1 MKISSLKLFL
11 FSIIFIFAGCSV
23 FKSTGDS
30 KKFVVGEV
38 GGEPITYQD
47 MRASFFAAPPLENED
62 YNERDEFLEFL
73 DLYLDYRTKVRAA
86 RDAGYFEK
94 DEILTELNQYEMQSV
109 FPYWLEMRF
118 RDEMLD
124 ELVERSK
131 LEIHTSH
138 ILITVAENASPADT
152 LRAWN
157 RLMEAREK
165 FLTGE
170 DTFENLMDEYST
182 RQGGRSVGGDLGFI
196 TAGWAIKPFEDVVY
210 TTSEGEISMPFRTSF
225 GYHVL
230 KVHEIRDRQPERS
243 YSHIYFRT
251 RGQGFSLV
259 TAQERSQSAHSK
271 LLDGTAWNEVV
282 MEYTDDPDSRSR
294 GGDIGWLDPNRFQ
307 PQFVAG
313 LQVLSE
319 QGEFSQPFES
329 EYGIHIVRLDSIRT
343 YRDEAHLR
351 EELYERLRSLPRYR
365 ENRKYTIEN
374 VRRTARDSVFV
385 SSYEAFVSFYKENSD
400 TKFSEIQFPS
410 TLLDLPFYR
419 IDGRVFAV
427 ETYKNFVGERLEHTA
442 GNAYHHGLLND
453 YKERK
458 VNQVIIPVTKREFP
472 EFADLSRRYLEGLAV
487 FKITEDSVW
496 TYAMTDSLRLRELFE
511 ENKERYWFDRR
522 YRYYRVTA
530 DSDSILENA
539 MEVVKSGVP
548 VDSIRAHVSG
558 LILRTDIINSL
569 ADFPFNHLDGLEPGD
584 FSEIFTFRNRPT
596 VLFLSEILEPRQ
608 MTFDEAFMRVVS
620 DYQPIREEEWMS
632 RLREYYAVQGF
643 RERLEHLLDTN

>member
-1 MKISSLKLFL
+1 
-11 FSIIFIFAGCSV
+11 
-23 FKSTGDS
+23 
-30 KKFVVGEV
+30 
-38 GGEPITYQD
+38 
-47 MRASFFAAPPLENED
+47 
-62 YNERDEFLEFL
+62 
-73 DLYLDYRTKVRAA
+73 
-86 RDAGYFEK
+86 
-94 DEILTELNQYEMQSV
+94 
-109 FPYWLEMRF
+109 
-118 RDEMLD
+118 
-124 ELVERSK
+124 
-131 LEIHTSH
+131 
-138 ILITVAENASPADT
+138 
-152 LRAWN
+152 
-157 RLMEAREK
+157 
-165 FLTGE
+165 
-170 DTFENLMDEYST
+170 
-182 RQGGRSVGGDLGFI
+182 
-196 TAGWAIKPFEDVVY
+196 
-210 TTSEGEISMPFRTSF
+210 
-225 GYHVL
+225 
-230 KVHEIRDRQPERS
+230 
-243 YSHIYFRT
+243 
-251 RGQGFSLV
+251 
-259 TAQERSQSAHSK
+259 
-271 LLDGTAWNEVV
+271 
-282 MEYTDDPDSRSR
+282 
-294 GGDIGWLDPNRFQ
+294 
-307 PQFVAG
+307 
-313 LQVLSE
+313 
-319 QGEFSQPFES
+319 
-329 EYGIHIVRLDSIRT
+329 
-343 YRDEAHLR
+343 
-351 EELYERLRSLPRYR
+351 
-365 ENRKYTIEN
+365 
-374 VRRTARDSVFV
+374 
-385 SSYEAFVSFYKENSD
+385 
-400 TKFSEIQFPS
+400 
-410 TLLDLPFYR
+410 LLDLPFYR